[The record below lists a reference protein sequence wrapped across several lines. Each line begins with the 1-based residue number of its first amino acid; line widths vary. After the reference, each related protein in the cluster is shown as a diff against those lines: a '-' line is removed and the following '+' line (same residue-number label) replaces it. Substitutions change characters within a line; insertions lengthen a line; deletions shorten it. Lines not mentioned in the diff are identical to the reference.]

1 MKRRTFHQ
9 SVLATACASAAGA
22 VWAQRVPVQPVAGR
36 DFQVLDPAL
45 PVEAPAGK
53 IEVLE
58 FFWYSC
64 PHCNAFEPLL
74 QAWLKQLP
82 KDVAFRRVP
91 VAFRDDFVPQQ
102 RLYYALEA
110 LGLVDKLHAKVFQ
123 AIHAQ
128 GQRLATLEQIA
139 PWVSGQGVAQERFV
153 QAYNSVDVSN
163 KARRATQ
170 WQDAY
175 RVEGV
180 PAMGVAGRFLTD
192 GSMVPDYETGPNGK
206 RVASMRRALQV
217 VDVLIAQARSL
228 R

>member
-1 MKRRTFHQ
+1 MKRRLFQQ
-9 SVLATACASAAGA
+9 SAMAVVCSGTLSSA
-22 VWAQRVPVQPVAGR
+22 WAQRIPVQPVPGR
-36 DFQVLDPAL
+36 DFQLVEPAA
-45 PVEAPAGK
+45 PVDAPAGK
-53 IEVLE
+53 IEVVE

-64 PHCNAFEPLL
+64 PQCNAFEPLL
-74 QAWLKQLP
+74 QAWLQQLP
-82 KDVAFRRVP
+82 KDVVFRRVP

-102 RLYYALEA
+102 RLYYALDA
-110 LGLVDKLHAKVFQ
+110 LDLVGKLHAKVFQ

-153 QAYNSVDVSN
+153 QAYNSLGVSS

-170 WQDAY
+170 LQDAY

-192 GSMVPDYETGPNGK
+192 GAMVPDYQTGADGK
-206 RVASMRRALQV
+206 KVASMRRALQV
-217 VDVLIAQARSL
+217 VDALIQQAR
-228 R
+228 RG